1 LEDKTFNAEQLVVEI
16 NLTFGIKN
24 NRLYY
29 ETMEIFSHKAFK
41 KMQSSFCFFCR
52 KKIEYIYI
60 YIYYSISYAPG
71 FSFPPSFLLITV
83 RLAYCVYMRE
93 YRYHSRHNNRN
104 NPLCDLS
111 LQCIGFSD
119 CNYKINAIIIED
131 AAAAAPTVTANKL
144 PRDPEV
150 SVVDVVS
157 DVVELVPDEDE
168 LDVDELVPDEDV
180 VVELVDD

>member
-1 LEDKTFNAEQLVVEI
+1 MRPWKYFLIKPLKKC
-16 NLTFGIKN
+16 NLHFV
-24 NRLYY
+24 
-29 ETMEIFSHKAFK
+29 FSVGK
-41 KMQSSFCFFCR
+41 KSN
-52 KKIEYIYI
+52 IYI